1 MAFVAPFILQVDRGN
16 PIVLLGGVHVGCYE
30 LFGTDRVN
38 TIRDLRD
45 KTVSI
50 PEIESPHHVFVA
62 SMASYVGLDP
72 GKDIRFVTQAPTE
85 AVQHL
90 AERKIDALMAFP
102 PLSQELRARRSEEHT
117 SELQSLAYLVCRLL
131 LEKKKT
137 NLFSCLPRQ

>member
-1 MAFVAPFILQVDRGN
+1 
-16 PIVLLGGVHVGCYE
+16 

-102 PLSQELRARRSEEHT
+102 PLSQELQARMIT
-117 SELQSLAYLVCRLL
+117 SNPKKIIAEGTDWRFWNEL
-131 LEKKKT
+131 KKELKG
-137 NLFSCLPRQ
+137 